1 MSTRINEWLQTALA
15 LLGQSIQEREIYN
28 YKR

>member
-1 MSTRINEWLQTALA
+1 MRTRINEWLHTGLA
-15 LLGQSIQEREIYN
+15 LLGKSIQEREIYN